1 MTNGKTL
8 LSHHQSQHIHVHVHV
23 LSMRFL
29 PVLIKQDYM
38 TQLDIAKIKVISIYV
53 AIELSYFAI
62 FHSQQVALLRLTTN
76 KQKIFKDMTRLSL
89 TNNNF
94 LLLEKLKNNCFY
106 LVQTAQAKA
115 LLLS

>member
-29 PVLIKQDYM
+29 PVLIK
-38 TQLDIAKIKVISIYV
+38 LDIAKIKVISNYV
-53 AIELSYFAI
+53 AIEFSYFAT
-62 FHSQQVALLRLTTN
+62 FHGQQVALLRLTTN